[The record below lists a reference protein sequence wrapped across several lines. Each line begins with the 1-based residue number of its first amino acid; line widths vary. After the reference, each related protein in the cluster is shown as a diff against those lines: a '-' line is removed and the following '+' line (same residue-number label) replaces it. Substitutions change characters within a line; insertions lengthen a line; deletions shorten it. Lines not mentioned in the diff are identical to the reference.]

1 MAQEK
6 MELDFKLPPTST
18 TSDSNIVGRVSS
30 APLIN
35 GLGFNSQVLQA
46 DTLRVRTNR
55 KTFGN
60 QHSLLLPPSPFRGSI
75 SRLHQI
81 KQEEAM
87 DLINRET
94 MYEWKI
100 QTEIQIS
107 RSWEE
112 SLKLSTS
119 SYF

>member
-60 QHSLLLPPSPFRGSI
+60 QHSLEFWHFCSICMSLPHFSIPTLSSSKGSRG
-75 SRLHQI
+75 
-81 KQEEAM
+81 
-87 DLINRET
+87 NV
-94 MYEWKI
+94 
-100 QTEIQIS
+100 
-107 RSWEE
+107 
-112 SLKLSTS
+112 S
-119 SYF
+119 SS